1 MGRLFARPSHTSRSG
16 TMATRTLTLAPKT
29 KLNLRTVFH
38 VINTYALRWNFTDRN
53 PIALVRQS
61 GGRRAI
67 PRILTAQE
75 IKLLLAQ
82 LGEPYH
88 TMVLV
93 AAFLGRRASEIM
105 GLQWSD
111 FDWGKRTVLIR
122 RGVVNGRSGDTKTEA
137 SRKALPVDSSLADA
151 LLELRNNRTSTVRP
165 DD

>member
-38 VINTYALRWNFTDRN
+38 VIYICGETSL
-53 PIALVRQS
+53 IAILLLQF
-61 GGRRAI
+61 GRAVAVAP
-67 PRILTAQE
+67 PRILTVQE

-93 AAFLGRRASEIM
+93 AAFLWRRASEIM

-122 RGVVNGRSGDTKTEA
+122 RG
-137 SRKALPVDSSLADA
+137 
-151 LLELRNNRTSTVRP
+151 
-165 DD
+165 